1 MIEPTANALVSF
13 HYFAKFD
20 LDQLPNLRLI
30 GDSGAY
36 SARVKGVEISSK
48 ELAAWAKQWQHRL
61 AWVASLDIA
70 GDTATTRRNWH
81 ILVDQHGVPAVSSL
95 HVGTDPAEMDYY
107 AAHGVDF
114 LGLGGLAGGNS
125 SPKKQL
131 RWLTEVF
138 RYARDHHP
146 GMRFH
151 GWGVTNRSMMR
162 LPFWSVDSTG
172 WASSYRYGLLVL
184 HNPRTG
190 RPVQV
195 AMNGRDSYDPDTA
208 YMLRD
213 HYGVTPS
220 QLARSGAWNRELVI
234 RVSALSAAAKQEW
247 FRRMHGTITSPTWGQ
262 LQGPV
267 DGPHMH
273 LAESAPRNIIVL
285 NDMLTEVPA

>member
-1 MIEPTANALVSF
+1 MIRPTANALVSF
-13 HYFAKFD
+13 HYFGKFD
-20 LDQLPNLRLI
+20 LDQLSRLRLI

-36 SARVKGVEISSK
+36 SARVKGIEISNAQ
-48 ELAAWAKQWQHRL
+48 LAAWAKQWRHRL

-70 GDTATTRRNWH
+70 GDIPATRRNWH
-81 ILVDQHGVPAVSSL
+81 TLVDGHGIPAVSSL

-114 LGLGGLAGGNS
+114 LGLGGMAGGNS
-125 SPKKQL
+125 SPKRQL
-131 RWLTEVF
+131 RWLIDVF
-138 RYARDHHP
+138 RYARTHHP
-146 GMRFH
+146 QMRFH

-162 LPFWSVDSTG
+162 LPFWSVDSSG
-172 WASSYRYGLLVL
+172 WAASYRYGLLAL
-184 HNPRTG
+184 HDPRTG
-190 RPVQV
+190 KPVQV
-195 AMNGRDSYDPDTA
+195 RMDGSAAYDRDIA

-220 QLARSGAWNRELVI
+220 QLARSTAANRELVI
-234 RVSALSAAAKQEW
+234 RVSALSAAAKQDW

-262 LQGPV
+262 LNGCV

-273 LAESAPRNIIVL
+273 LAEAAPRNITVL